1 MGKGGKGPGTEGGG
15 GGGLSGSAMGLIALF
30 VSLALVF
37 GGLAIG
43 DRAGWF
49 GEDTATSCDTLE
61 GRQVHEHAELHVYL
75 PGQDQPFDFSP
86 NRYQVQEGFVHFE
99 GGQSPPDRTV
109 HVHEARPTLGCLF
122 GTIGWTV
129 SDDRLATDTGET
141 YTSDEYDIEV
151 LVDGQ
156 PAEDGFETKLFGQVT
171 YEVNVTP
178 KDAGGDGGGNDSTDN
193 STQAFVYDER

>member
-1 MGKGGKGPGTEGGG
+1 MGKGGKGPGSEGAG

-30 VSLALVF
+30 VALALVF

-61 GRQVHEHAELHVYL
+61 GREVHEHAELLVYL
-75 PGQDQPFDFSP
+75 DSDTAFDFSP
-86 NRYQVQEGFVHFE
+86 QRYQVQEGFVHFE
-99 GGQSPPDRTV
+99 GGSSPPDRTV

-129 SDDRLATDTGET
+129 GENKVTTDTGES
-141 YTSDEYDIEV
+141 YTTDEYDIRV
-151 LVDGQ
+151 LVDGE
-156 PAEDGFETKLFGQVT
+156 PAEDGFETKLFGEVT
-171 YEVNVTP
+171 YEVHVEP
-178 KDAGGDGGGNDSTDN
+178 QGAADDGGNESTNDST
-193 STQAFVYDER
+193 SGTFVYDDR